1 MAQQNPET
9 FWCSDDPKL
18 LECYLILKCLL
29 TLCKNPGKEDKMN
42 ILYNI
47 IQHMSVM
54 YGICFRQERSTFGSI
69 DQNCVHTILDL
80 VYMN

>member
-1 MAQQNPET
+1 MAQENPET
-9 FWCSDDPKL
+9 FWWSDDPKL
-18 LECYLILKCLL
+18 ECYLIFKCLL

-54 YGICFRQERSTFGSI
+54 YGICFRQECLTFGSI
-69 DQNCVHTILDL
+69 D
-80 VYMN
+80 